1 MSIVLDSKFLT
12 TLSRWHVHDSPE
24 KKIAQWSDVRD
35 AAVAGLSRAPSSISS
50 KVNACG
56 PNEMATLPDYLMKTY
71 GPTLNMEQLA
81 RLLHTSKKTI
91 ENRVS
96 GGLFPIA
103 TYREGRTRV
112 ASAESIAAY
121 LECKQKEAEKTL
133 ADVQDAMNS

>member
-1 MSIVLDSKFLT
+1 MLL
-12 TLSRWHVHDSPE
+12 E
-24 KKIAQWSDVRD
+24 
-35 AAVAGLSRAPSSISS
+35 
-50 KVNACG
+50 
-56 PNEMATLPDYLMKTY
+56 YLLKTY
-71 GPTLNMEQLA
+71 GPTLDMEQLA

-121 LECKQKEAEKTL
+121 LERKQDEAEEMF
-133 ADVQDAMNS
+133 ADVQDAMNR

>member
-1 MSIVLDSKFLT
+1 
-12 TLSRWHVHDSPE
+12 
-24 KKIAQWSDVRD
+24 
-35 AAVAGLSRAPSSISS
+35 
-50 KVNACG
+50 
-56 PNEMATLPDYLMKTY
+56 MATLLDYLLKTY
-71 GPTLNMEQLA
+71 GPTLNMEVLA

-112 ASAESIAAY
+112 ASAESVAAY
-121 LECKQKEAEKTL
+121 LERKQQEAEKTL

>member
-1 MSIVLDSKFLT
+1 
-12 TLSRWHVHDSPE
+12 
-24 KKIAQWSDVRD
+24 
-35 AAVAGLSRAPSSISS
+35 
-50 KVNACG
+50 
-56 PNEMATLPDYLMKTY
+56 
-71 GPTLNMEQLA
+71 MEQLA

-121 LECKQKEAEKTL
+121 LGRKQEEAEKTL
-133 ADVQDAMNS
+133 ADVQEAMNC